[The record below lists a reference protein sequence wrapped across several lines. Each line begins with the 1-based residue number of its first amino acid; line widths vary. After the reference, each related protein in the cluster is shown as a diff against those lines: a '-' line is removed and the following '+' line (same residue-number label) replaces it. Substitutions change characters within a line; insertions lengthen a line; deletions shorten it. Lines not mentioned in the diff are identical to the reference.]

1 MKMKIAV
8 ATAAI
13 LLAISSSAVSADARK
28 NVTVNGQAVLFDQNP
43 VVKNGVTLV
52 QFKPIFKELGIS
64 VQWNQ
69 QKKQITGTKN
79 GKRIVL
85 TVGSKTAYVNG
96 NPIKLDVPAQ
106 VVNGSVFVPLR
117 FISESTGSYLGVK
130 GNLIEIRNFTDQ
142 GNTTQPQPVKPP
154 VKPPVKS
161 ATDDE
166 ITEYLNSYFSTVS
179 YSKQI
184 YDLRYLTVSNT
195 SGLFNVGAYIE
206 DLSQMKAL
214 ISTGPEYPH
223 KVMGEVA
230 NVLHSKYN
238 KDEIGIIM
246 YLDFDAPFYPDSFHS
261 SAITDN
267 GDGTYHVSVPA
278 ISLMYDFDKKTVR
291 VYAINPENKYNV
303 SLQAEFKL

>member
-1 MKMKIAV
+1 MKMKIAI

-13 LLAISSSAVSADARK
+13 LLAISSSVVSADARK

-43 VVKNGVTLV
+43 VVKDGVTLV

-106 VVNGSVFVPLR
+106 VVDGSVFVPLR

-130 GNLIEIRNFTDQ
+130 GNLIEIRNFSVQ
-142 GNTTQPQPVKPP
+142 GATTKPQPVKPQVP
-154 VKPPVKS
+154 QVNN

-166 ITEYLNSYFSTVS
+166 ITNYLNSYFSTVS

-195 SGLFNVGAYIE
+195 NSFFNVGVYVE

-230 NVLHSKYN
+230 NVLHTKYN
-238 KDEIGIIM
+238 KDNIGILM
-246 YLDFDAPFYPDSFHS
+246 HLDFDAPFYPDSFHA

-267 GDGTYHVSVPA
+267 GDGTYHVNVPA
-278 ISLMYDFDKKTVR
+278 ISLMYDFNKKTVR
-291 VYAINPENKYNV
+291 VYAINPDNKYNV
-303 SLQAEFKL
+303 SLLSEFKL